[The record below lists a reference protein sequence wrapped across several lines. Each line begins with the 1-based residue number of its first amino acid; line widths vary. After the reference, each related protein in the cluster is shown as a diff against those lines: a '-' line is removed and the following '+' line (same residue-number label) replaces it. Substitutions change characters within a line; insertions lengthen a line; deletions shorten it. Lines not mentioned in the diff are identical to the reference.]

1 MCSCPWRSEIQSGN
15 YIPAFFCADF
25 PKNDTFQEK
34 FSILYLENIQEEKA
48 MTTGNMI
55 LIDDKKIYMSI
66 PFCGD
71 MEPEANGRVAYYLLQ
86 HLE

>member
-1 MCSCPWRSEIQSGN
+1 
-15 YIPAFFCADF
+15 
-25 PKNDTFQEK
+25 
-34 FSILYLENIQEEKA
+34 

-71 MEPEANGRVAYYLLQ
+71 MEPEANGRVSAAASGLKRRA
-86 HLE
+86 

>member
-1 MCSCPWRSEIQSGN
+1 M
-15 YIPAFFCADF
+15 
-25 PKNDTFQEK
+25 
-34 FSILYLENIQEEKA
+34 

-55 LIDDKKIYMSI
+55 LIDDKKIYMSV

-71 MEPEANGRVAYYLLQ
+71 MEPESNGRFVYYLLQ

>member
-1 MCSCPWRSEIQSGN
+1 
-15 YIPAFFCADF
+15 
-25 PKNDTFQEK
+25 
-34 FSILYLENIQEEKA
+34 